1 MLRLL
6 LVQAVFGV
14 GTWMGEGEEGDGIGM
29 GLAKGVEVRGV
40 RGAGGD
46 GLGRR
51 LVALRPFCAGD
62 TVACSAPMVRAVND
76 VHRQVVCH
84 GCLDVL
90 PSTVVRCK
98 GCAVG
103 YCSMECARGAKREHK
118 AECAAV
124 RALENAGIADGRGLC
139 LFASLLD
146 RARRGE
152 KTRKR
157 GGGDDEFSA
166 FLELQAEVG
175 DEVKSAEYAKT
186 ARGLA
191 PLVGLEDD
199 DGGEVAYLASL
210 IARAHTNL
218 HGIVD
223 RRGRLVGSG
232 VYVMPSYLNHSCA
245 PNCVTSFGAGGRL
258 RVVAVRPVSEGEDL
272 CIAYADVLASRET
285 RRVCLERAKHFFCEC
300 GRCVAPPA
308 RDATLTAWRDP
319 GRADAELLRSWVS
332 ERVHLEAL
340 GRQGERVGPRFRALI
355 DAMERQLMPHHE
367 QLCRAHQGLWQSE
380 SSGEQGEQDPGD
392 ARADG
397 DLVDVYVSLDHCLE
411 AVEALCPGAWH
422 PQGATLLA
430 KLSEC
435 LVQRTLHALET
446 GALAHLPG
454 AARRSVVEE
463 LVREARMCLV
473 RSELRAAWTRGDQDY
488 ARLPRSPAAKR
499 AHALCALVATAR
511 QGK

>member
-1 MLRLL
+1 LLRLL

-191 PLVGLEDD
+191 PLVGLEDATAARSRTWPRSSRGRTRTCTGSSI
-199 DGGEVAYLASL
+199 GGE
-210 IARAHTNL
+210 
-218 HGIVD
+218 GWWG
-223 RRGRLVGSG
+223 RGC
-232 VYVMPSYLNHSCA
+232 MSC
-245 PNCVTSFGAGGRL
+245 PRTSTTA
-258 RVVAVRPVSEGEDL
+258 
-272 CIAYADVLASRET
+272 
-285 RRVCLERAKHFFCEC
+285 
-300 GRCVAPPA
+300 APP
-308 RDATLTAWRDP
+308 TA
-319 GRADAELLRSWVS
+319 
-332 ERVHLEAL
+332 
-340 GRQGERVGPRFRALI
+340 
-355 DAMERQLMPHHE
+355 
-367 QLCRAHQGLWQSE
+367 
-380 SSGEQGEQDPGD
+380 
-392 ARADG
+392 
-397 DLVDVYVSLDHCLE
+397 
-411 AVEALCPGAWH
+411 
-422 PQGATLLA
+422 
-430 KLSEC
+430 
-435 LVQRTLHALET
+435 
-446 GALAHLPG
+446 
-454 AARRSVVEE
+454 
-463 LVREARMCLV
+463 
-473 RSELRAAWTRGDQDY
+473 
-488 ARLPRSPAAKR
+488 
-499 AHALCALVATAR
+499 
-511 QGK
+511 